1 MLYVDLEKDIA
12 GYSHILGSGTCRLRD
27 MIVPLGKKDNSRVSY
42 VSGFCH
48 TIEETLQQIKVLNGV
63 LEIPKYIWPLVFGEG
78 ADEKKANLQDVKDL
92 KSATNKDDM
101 AVIIEWSSVIRH
113 RIDGFDINP
122 SYLGAQIVRRGGPKW
137 LDWWTSV
144 SNGAGISRKD
154 AAELANNPG
163 NIDMNFFSKEDLER
177 IALGL
182 EITRTRDCKNIL
194 EEISSYSE
202 SSKLVLVIP
211 FRARG
216 VVISIQEENLEKLE
230 VDFLYTA
237 TIVEKI
243 GVESLFK
250 NNGKDLAHF
259 EPGIEEVV
267 SELFIEELA
276 ELLSRADLKENDL
289 EDLSYFEAVPP
300 MRILVVGDS
309 RMLTRPLL
317 RDSID
322 SWHTV
327 NGFQISKWLQ
337 ELGHN
342 VEIEKM
348 EAFIDEEKLHINE
361 GDLFDFA
368 LIVHNYPSERP
379 GEPLFSN
386 IRKHLPEN
394 GLICSICDD
403 DANIFY
409 EDFRFFSTRKNP
421 GSNEGGKKQI
431 FWGSDPEL
439 YYPDK
444 DHNKVRILLD
454 VWYYLEREW
463 DITKEIFDSCK
474 EYVLSGEFQKT
485 HEKDIELVAWGEFGA
500 FTVSKENP
508 DGRLVNRPPRIPTE
522 DFVSEFKKADIFVVT
537 HSESLGLSVLDAA
550 MAGCKI
556 IVPVADRGYGRRFI
570 QPDLLSTV
578 PHVKFDFG
586 DGPLEIPWGDFVE
599 IENVNEIRKEC
610 LGLTWESVSRTIAA
624 TIGKKIG
631 DARVISV
638 PDEETNPHRERMLAT
653 LKLMG
658 DQSYETVSEFVFHWI
673 SDNNFDEVS
682 KKILNRMIR
691 ESGFDSGDLDSA
703 ELLDSVF
710 YRHMDDIVKSGGLE
724 SQMESLQPFFGN
736 FSYSILISMLVE
748 NPKNLLE
755 NRIHPKLTIPA
766 YSKEDIVG
774 FIRATNIAE
783 SIMPA
788 LLTLE
793 NENLKGWTMGR
804 ILQTHFNEEFD
815 MMADILKMI
824 PEDIDTWKVLI
835 RSLWSNQRRPSAVS
849 VARDALNYHPEDEWI
864 QSLSTREVD

>member
-1 MLYVDLEKDIA
+1 MLYLELKEDI
-12 GYSHILGSGTCRLRD
+12 GDYGHILGSGTCRLRD
-27 MIVPLGKKDNSRVSY
+27 LIAPRAKDGFGRLSST
-42 VSGFCH
+42 SGFCH
-48 TIEETLQQIKVLNGV
+48 TLEDTLQQIKVLTG
-63 LEIPKYIWPLVFGEG
+63 ESKIPRYLWPLVFGEG
-78 ADEKKANLQDVKDL
+78 ADENIAKMSGV
-92 KSATNKDDM
+92 SAARPIVEKNGL
-101 AVIIEWSSVIRH
+101 ALVIEWSSVIRH
-113 RIDGFDINP
+113 RVDGFDINP
-122 SYLGAQIVRRGGPKW
+122 SYLGTQIVRRGGPKW

-144 SNGAGISRKD
+144 SNGGVVSQKD
-154 AAELANNPG
+154 AEDLANNPG

-182 EITRTRDCKNIL
+182 EITRTRGCKDIISEIL
-194 EEISSYSE
+194 NYSQA
-202 SSKLVLVIP
+202 SRLILLVP
-211 FRARG
+211 YRSRG
-216 VVISIQEENLEKLE
+216 VVISIQEEGLEEL
-230 VDFLYTA
+230 DMDIIYMGSL
-237 TIVEKI
+237 VEKI
-243 GVESLFK
+243 GIESLFK
-250 NNGKDLAHF
+250 SGGKDLSHF
-259 EPGIEEVV
+259 EPGIEDTASSLFFDDL
-267 SELFIEELA
+267 SELLVPQNSDASDTVTSNI
-276 ELLSRADLKENDL
+276 
-289 EDLSYFEAVPP
+289 FEFFSP
-300 MRILVVGDS
+300 MRILLVGDS

-337 ELGHN
+337 ELGHS

-361 GDLFDFA
+361 NDLFDFA

-403 DANIFY
+403 DANILY

-421 GSNEGGKKQI
+421 GSNEGRKKQI

-444 DHNKVRILLD
+444 DQNKVRILLD

-485 HEKDIELVAWGEFGA
+485 HGKDIELVAWGEFGA

-537 HSESLGLSVLDAA
+537 HSESLGLSVLDAG

-631 DARVISV
+631 AARVISE
-638 PDEETNPHRERMLAT
+638 PDEETNPHREWMLTT

-658 DQSYETVSEFVFHWI
+658 DQSFETASEFVFHWI

-710 YRHMDDIVKSGGLE
+710 FRYMEDIVKSGGME
-724 SQMESLQPFFGN
+724 TQMRFLQPFFGD
-736 FSYSILISMLVE
+736 FSYSILISMLVR
-748 NPKNLLE
+748 NPKSLIE
-755 NRIHPKLTIPA
+755 TRIHPKLTIPTH
-766 YSKEDIVG
+766 SKEDIVG
-774 FIRATNIAE
+774 FIRTTNIAE
-783 SIMPA
+783 SIIPA

-793 NENLKGWTMGR
+793 NENLKGWSMGR

-835 RSLWSNQRRPSAVS
+835 RSLWSNQRRPRAVS
-849 VARDALNYHPEDEWI
+849 VARDALNYHPGDEWI